1 MDTESLIILLVIPQN
16 NFCEQQLR
24 DLKTVFDAK
33 LVRSVILS
41 KSGQEAVG
49 EMRTRLMPD
58 GILVDWD
65 KRFLPNKKFDAVVVV
80 GGKGAKKL
88 IWDDPI
94 LPLILTD
101 HYRAGKVLGALGLS
115 VVSLARAGLLAG
127 QQTSAPNNKSCTQEL
142 KIAGAHI
149 IDEPMTHSDQIVT
162 ARDDSS
168 GKLLGKKILELLGF
182 P

>member
-1 MDTESLIILLVIPQN
+1 MYDQGKGVIQDYEEAFKLYYLSAEQGFANAQYNLGSMYAKGEGVAKVVDTESLIILLVIPQN

-65 KRFLPNKKFDAVVVV
+65 KRFLPNKKFE
-80 GGKGAKKL
+80 
-88 IWDDPI
+88 
-94 LPLILTD
+94 
-101 HYRAGKVLGALGLS
+101 KV
-115 VVSLARAGLLAG
+115 R
-127 QQTSAPNNKSCTQEL
+127 
-142 KIAGAHI
+142 
-149 IDEPMTHSDQIVT
+149 
-162 ARDDSS
+162 S
-168 GKLLGKKILELLGF
+168 GKMRYAFTQLISWRVFVMRVQCYNLEQKLEYIF
-182 P
+182 PLDT

>member
-24 DLKTVFDAK
+24 DLNTVFDSK

-41 KSGQEAVG
+41 NSGQEAVG

-127 QQTSAPNNKSCTQEL
+127 QQTSAPNHKSCTQEL

>member
-101 HYRAGKVLGALGLS
+101 HYRAG
-115 VVSLARAGLLAG
+115 
-127 QQTSAPNNKSCTQEL
+127 
-142 KIAGAHI
+142 
-149 IDEPMTHSDQIVT
+149 
-162 ARDDSS
+162 
-168 GKLLGKKILELLGF
+168 
-182 P
+182 